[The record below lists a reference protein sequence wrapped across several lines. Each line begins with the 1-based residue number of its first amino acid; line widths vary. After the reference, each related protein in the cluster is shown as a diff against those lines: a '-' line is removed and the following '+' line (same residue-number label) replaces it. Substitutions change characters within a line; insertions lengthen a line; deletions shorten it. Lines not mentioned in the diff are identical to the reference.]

1 MQFAGSKFLNNMR
14 ILLIILGLAVC
25 SYSNAQSVGDIQFD
39 PKLDDP
45 NFKVCN
51 PQQIHQ
57 YYNFGNGLM
66 YEGEKPAIDELFNK
80 EYKNKTSYENQTGYI
95 SIRFVVT
102 CEGKTGMFRVSEM
115 SDSFADKKFD
125 QTLVKQLLD
134 ITKKLNKWGTPSNGT
149 NKFDYYQYLL
159 FKIQKGALVE
169 IMP

>member
-1 MQFAGSKFLNNMR
+1 MR
-14 ILLIILGLAVC
+14 LLLITLSLAAF

-45 NFKVCN
+45 NFKPCN
-51 PQQIHQ
+51 PQQVHQ

-66 YEGEKPAIDELFNK
+66 YEGEKRAIEGLFTN
-80 EYKNKTSYENQTGYI
+80 EYKNKQSYENQTGYI
-95 SIRFVVT
+95 SIRFVVN

-115 SDSFADKKFD
+115 SDSFADRKFD

-149 NKFDYYQYLL
+149 TKFDYYQYLL
-159 FKIQKGALVE
+159 FKIQNGALVE